1 MSPLRPQ
8 VAPGLVRLQR
18 EGDLQQDHGLPDPH
32 PGEGPGVSVG
42 WAAAAQGMTEMLR
55 SGRCFG
61 RGVAV
66 PVGVADVES
75 QAFLLEV
82 VGN

>member
-1 MSPLRPQ
+1 MASLLCPQ
-8 VAPGLVRLQR
+8 VAPGLLRLQR
-18 EGDLQQDHGLPDPH
+18 EDDLQQDHGVSDPH

-42 WAAAAQGMTEMLR
+42 CSAAVQGVKKMLR
-55 SGRCFG
+55 

-66 PVGVADVES
+66 PVVVAYVES